1 MQIIKL
7 NLKQATDAELTRLID
22 QAIAVIKNGGLV
34 IYPTETTY
42 GIGANPH
49 STPAID
55 KLLQYKSRREG
66 KPLSIAVNSQ
76 TMAEQYVKINQQ
88 AQNFYQRF
96 LPGPYTVI
104 SQLKKTVDIDKRVA
118 SEFGTLGIRIP
129 DYPLILK
136 LIATLGHGITATS
149 ANASNQKRPYQISD
163 ILDNLSEKQ
172 QQLIDLII
180 DVGRLPK
187 NEPSVVIDTTLSTPL
202 ALRGQLHKDT
212 PYTEFHS
219 QSENET
225 QELAMRL
232 ILKNWNKLKKEGLLF
247 ALTGELGM
255 GKTIFAKGIAQF
267 LKIKAEITS
276 PTYSYLNEYTF
287 QREGCQGT
295 FYHLDAWKI
304 DQQQDLAL
312 LKIDQLLKANQVMV
326 IEWWDKIAKFL
337 PKSFQQR
344 AIELNLSGQDH
355 WRKIKLWEKNQH

>member
-118 SEFGTLGIRIP
+118 SEFGTLEIGR
-129 DYPLILK
+129 
-136 LIATLGHGITATS
+136 
-149 ANASNQKRPYQISD
+149 ASC
-163 ILDNLSEKQ
+163 
-172 QQLIDLII
+172 
-180 DVGRLPK
+180 
-187 NEPSVVIDTTLSTPL
+187 
-202 ALRGQLHKDT
+202 
-212 PYTEFHS
+212 
-219 QSENET
+219 
-225 QELAMRL
+225 
-232 ILKNWNKLKKEGLLF
+232 
-247 ALTGELGM
+247 
-255 GKTIFAKGIAQF
+255 
-267 LKIKAEITS
+267 
-276 PTYSYLNEYTF
+276 
-287 QREGCQGT
+287 RER
-295 FYHLDAWKI
+295 
-304 DQQQDLAL
+304 
-312 LKIDQLLKANQVMV
+312 V
-326 IEWWDKIAKFL
+326 
-337 PKSFQQR
+337 
-344 AIELNLSGQDH
+344 
-355 WRKIKLWEKNQH
+355 